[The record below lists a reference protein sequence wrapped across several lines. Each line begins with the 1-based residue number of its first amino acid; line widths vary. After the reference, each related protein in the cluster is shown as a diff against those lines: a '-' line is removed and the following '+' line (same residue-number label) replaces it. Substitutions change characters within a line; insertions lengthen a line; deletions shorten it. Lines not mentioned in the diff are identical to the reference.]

1 MVHCADLS
9 NPTKSLELYRQW
21 TDRIME
27 EFFHQGDRERERGM
41 EISPMCDKHT
51 ASVEKSQVR
60 SQGHGNCVMH
70 KQIPKCASACKES
83 QVLVLILSSFF
94 SQVGFIDYI
103 VHPLWETWAD
113 LVHPDAQDILD
124 TLEDNRN
131 WYQSMIPQSPSPPFY
146 DQGTHGHSGGTGGQG
161 GGEKFQFELTLE
173 EEDLDGIEKDGDEEE
188 EEELEEEED
197 SLGDSRSPPLDYLD
211 IQEHEEG
218 GMMEPTTAIEIVTHE
233 ASPTDT

>member
-60 SQGHGNCVMH
+60 SQAHGVMH
-70 KQIPKCASACKES
+70 KQIPKCASGCKES
-83 QVLVLILSSFF
+83 QFLVLICLHFF
-94 SQVGFIDYI
+94 QVGFIDYI

-173 EEDLDGIEKDGDEEE
+173 EEDLDGIEKDCDEEE

-211 IQEHEEG
+211 IQEREEG
-218 GMMEPTTAIEIVTHE
+218 GVMEPTTAIEIVTHE

>member
-1 MVHCADLS
+1 M
-9 NPTKSLELYRQW
+9 
-21 TDRIME
+21 
-27 EFFHQGDRERERGM
+27 
-41 EISPMCDKHT
+41 
-51 ASVEKSQVR
+51 
-60 SQGHGNCVMH
+60 
-70 KQIPKCASACKES
+70 
-83 QVLVLILSSFF
+83 
-94 SQVGFIDYI
+94 
-103 VHPLWETWAD
+103 HPLWETWAD

-173 EEDLDGIEKDGDEEE
+173 EEDLDGIEKEGEVEEE

-197 SLGDSRSPPLDYLD
+197 SLGESRSPPLDYLD
-211 IQEHEEG
+211 VQEQEEEEG
-218 GMMEPTTAIEIVTHE
+218 SMMEPTTAIEIVTHE

>member
-1 MVHCADLS
+1 M
-9 NPTKSLELYRQW
+9 
-21 TDRIME
+21 
-27 EFFHQGDRERERGM
+27 
-41 EISPMCDKHT
+41 
-51 ASVEKSQVR
+51 
-60 SQGHGNCVMH
+60 
-70 KQIPKCASACKES
+70 
-83 QVLVLILSSFF
+83 
-94 SQVGFIDYI
+94 GFIDYI

-146 DQGTHGHSGGTGGQG
+146 EQSTHGHGGGTGGQG

-173 EEDLDGIEKDGDEEE
+173 EEDLDGIEKDGEEE
-188 EEELEEEED
+188 EEEDEELDEEEEEEEED

-211 IQEHEEG
+211 MRERDEG
-218 GMMEPTTAIEIVTHE
+218 DMAEPTTAIEIVTHE